1 METFDQI
8 WESSRTNSL
17 SWMYPAAVWCGA
29 GILIALSAIKNRW
42 LRRICK
48 LAAIFGFAILATEFS
63 AQDIH
68 EKWRLRR
75 EWADLHPAQMTEDGM
90 QALTVDGANLTLGP
104 LIYGFQAFLVF
115 VGVAV
120 LLSVL
125 RAVLRSRRKDAMT
138 DTKDQTTQP
147 EIQTQT
153 SDNPYYPP
161 NVVT

>member
-29 GILIALSAIKNRW
+29 GILIAISVIKNRW
-42 LRRICK
+42 LRRIGK
-48 LAAIFGFAILATEFS
+48 LAAIFGFAILATDFS
-63 AQDIH
+63 AQEIY

-75 EWADLHPAQMTEDGM
+75 EWADLHPAQMTEDGL

-115 VGVAV
+115 AGIAV
-120 LLSVL
+120 VLSVL
-125 RAVLRSRRKDAMT
+125 RVLLRSPSA
-138 DTKDQTTQP
+138 DTMADPNDQTTP
-147 EIQTQT
+147 TEIEAEF
-153 SDNPYYPP
+153 SDNPYHPP

>member
-29 GILIALSAIKNRW
+29 GILVALSVIKNRW
-42 LRRICK
+42 LRRIGK

-63 AQDIH
+63 AQEIH

-75 EWADLHPAQMTEDGM
+75 EWADLHPAQMTEDGL

-115 VGVAV
+115 AGLAV
-120 LLSVL
+120 VLSVL
-125 RAVLRSRRKDAMT
+125 RVLLRSRSTDTMT
-138 DTKDQTTQP
+138 DPSDQPTPP
-147 EIQTQT
+147 EIEAEV
-153 SDNPYYPP
+153 SDNPYHPP